1 MKNANID
8 SNKEYP
14 AFSNVVITSSTYN
27 DNGLFSHSQLPSR
40 GGVGLFSECRIVLLK
55 KLG

>member
-1 MKNANID
+1 VKNANID

-14 AFSNVVITSSTYN
+14 AFSNVVITSPTYN